1 MHFDGGVW
9 SARRDGSV
17 ARSERRP
24 TIHSADNSIHKCS
37 GCKPLAGH
45 ASAVVHRAGLHFELV
60 IVGNDHS
67 TFACSNQL
75 AGLKAEGARDAERSD
90 ALPSLLPALRKL

>member
-1 MHFDGGVW
+1 
-9 SARRDGSV
+9 
-17 ARSERRP
+17 
-24 TIHSADNSIHKCS
+24 
-37 GCKPLAGH
+37 
-45 ASAVVHRAGLHFELV
+45 VHRAGLHFELV

-90 ALPSLLPALRKL
+90 ALPSLLPALMKL